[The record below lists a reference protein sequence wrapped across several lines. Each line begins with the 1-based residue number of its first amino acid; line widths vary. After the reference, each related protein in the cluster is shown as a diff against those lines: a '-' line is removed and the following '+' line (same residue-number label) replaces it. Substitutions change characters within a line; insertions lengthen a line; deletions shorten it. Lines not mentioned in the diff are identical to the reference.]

1 MARVALLIGIERY
14 DHLDELATPYQDVRL
29 LSRSLSELGFD
40 VVELGQD
47 SPARDQTA
55 LRNAIAELRRR
66 IEGLPAP
73 SAVGSQSCVVVYF
86 AGHGV
91 IVGGQSY
98 LVGETA
104 DPISD
109 GALRSGSVP
118 LNEIIA
124 ELGVRLDVPKV
135 LLVDACQS
143 HVRSRTFQQQA
154 HSLAV
159 LPGDMIVDFA
169 TIPGESA
176 LDGVA
181 HSPYALALSEHL
193 KDPVTI
199 GDVLISVTSRVRELT
214 GLRQNPLSFVSMG
227 VKLVI
232 GQSAGAAAEPSSGVV
247 LTNAALARMRHR
259 IFLFQ
264 STDPAGRSAWYAILL
279 HEGMERVFAPAIV
292 DANAVDLSQL
302 GTVLAVAY
310 GEKLS
315 DALRQY
321 LKTRYGL

>member
-1 MARVALLIGIERY
+1 MARVALLVGIERY
-14 DHLDELATPYQDVRL
+14 EHLDELTTPYQDVRL
-29 LSRSLSELGFD
+29 LGKVLSELGFE
-40 VVELGQD
+40 VMELGQG

-55 LRNAIAELRRR
+55 LRNAFAELRRR
-66 IEGLPAP
+66 IKDFPAP
-73 SAVGSQSCVVVYF
+73 SVAGCQPCVIVYF
-86 AGHGV
+86 AGHGA
-91 IVGGQSY
+91 IAGGQSH

-118 LNEIIA
+118 LNELIA

-135 LLVDACQS
+135 LLIDACQS
-143 HVRSRTFQQQA
+143 HVRSRSFLQQA

-199 GDVLISVTSRVRELT
+199 GDVLISVTARVRELT

-232 GQSAGAAAEPSSGVV
+232 GQTAACGTAPSSSVV

-264 STDPAGRSAWYAILL
+264 STDLAGRSAWYAILL
-279 HEGMERVFAPAIV
+279 HEGMERAFAQAIV
-292 DANAVDLSQL
+292 DTRTVDLSQL

-310 GEKLS
+310 GETLS
-315 DALRQY
+315 HALRRY
-321 LKTRYGL
+321 LKSRYGL

>member
-1 MARVALLIGIERY
+1 MARVALLVGIERY
-14 DHLDELATPYQDVRL
+14 EHLDELTTPYQDVRL
-29 LSRSLSELGFD
+29 LGKALIELGFE
-40 VVELGQD
+40 VMELGQD

-55 LRNAIAELRRR
+55 LRNAFAELRRR
-66 IEGLPAP
+66 IEDFSAP
-73 SAVGSQSCVVVYF
+73 SAAGCQPCVIVYF
-86 AGHGV
+86 AGHGA

-118 LNEIIA
+118 LNELIA

-135 LLVDACQS
+135 LLIDACQS
-143 HVRSRTFQQQA
+143 HVRSRSFLQQA

-199 GDVLISVTSRVRELT
+199 GDVLISVTARVRELT

-232 GQSAGAAAEPSSGVV
+232 GQTAAAATAPSMV

-279 HEGMERVFAPAIV
+279 HEGMERAFAPAIV
-292 DANAVDLSQL
+292 DTKTVDLSQL

-310 GEKLS
+310 GETLS
-315 DALRQY
+315 DALRRY
-321 LKTRYGL
+321 LKSRYGL